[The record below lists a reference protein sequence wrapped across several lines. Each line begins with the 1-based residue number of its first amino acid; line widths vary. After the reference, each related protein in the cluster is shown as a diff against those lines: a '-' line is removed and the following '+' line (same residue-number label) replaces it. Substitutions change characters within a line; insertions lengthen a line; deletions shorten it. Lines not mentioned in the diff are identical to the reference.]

1 MSLPFT
7 GGGRRCGT
15 CRFYRSSPIP
25 GQGWCT
31 HPELV
36 KPPAM
41 VLVKS
46 RELNCARPLSE
57 IPDRWEP
64 LDPRQHAPPPRPSLR
79 IRAVTPTSLA
89 PERPPEVA
97 RPTYGVTE
105 PSELERQVDEP
116 LRPDQ
121 PEDGLVI
128 TPGVELP
135 ESEAAPDR
143 EGDPFPPRQ
152 GGGNRWL
159 LLVGLPLALCLLLG
173 FAVAIGFVATNGFG
187 AGFVAGPA
195 PTPTRA
201 AGIAGIAKQDFRLRS
216 EARSDSEQ
224 RSVVRTG
231 TRLQLINSAAGEIL
245 DPSLPEPAKWYLVQT
260 ADGTAQGWAYSGWI
274 ERQS

>member
-41 VLVKS
+41 VLVKA

-64 LDPRQHAPPPRPSLR
+64 LDPRHHAPPPRPSLR
-79 IRAVTPTSLA
+79 IRAVTPASLA
-89 PERPPEVA
+89 PERPPEAA
-97 RPTYGVTE
+97 RPTYGTTE
-105 PSELERQVDEP
+105 PIELDGRLDEP
-116 LRPDQ
+116 PS
-121 PEDGLVI
+121 PAEDG
-128 TPGVELP
+128 TPEPTSDEQPDGDTAQYR
-135 ESEAAPDR
+135 EA
-143 EGDPFPPRQ
+143 DPFPPRH
-152 GGGNRWL
+152 GSSNRWL
-159 LLVGLPLALCLLLG
+159 LLVGVPIALCLLLG
-173 FAVAIGFVATNGFG
+173 IAGAIGFVATNGFG
-187 AGFVAGPA
+187 AALVGGPA